1 MKVSAKGA
9 LNPRKL
15 SAEHGISH
23 VTFEAAIVAE
33 KARLE
38 GWVDGAATSA
48 GAEMLYGP
56 LTRPAPPKP
65 PTKVHPV
72 AELFPMMVGDEFD
85 ALVADIGENG
95 LNTPMTVMGDTM
107 LDGRNRR
114 AACAQAGVVPRF
126 IEYEGSDP
134 VAFII
139 SQNVKRRQMTVEQRA
154 AVAAELANMRVGG
167 KEANSANLLNCNVS
181 QRKAAD
187 LLGVSA
193 RSVQAAVKVRAEAVP
208 EVFEAIKAGKIAV
221 SRAAEMIALDEDD
234 QRQLVSLPVTDI
246 IHNHERI
253 KKEIKREETFERIN
267 KQAAT
272 SPAWPE
278 GRYSVI
284 YADPPTED
292 DFGHTK
298 KDVELHYPTMSWD
311 DLKAL
316 PVEEIATED
325 AVLYLWSAPH
335 VIHKMLEV
343 MARWGF
349 EYRTHIVWVK
359 DKIGLGQWCRNQ
371 HEVLLIGRRGD
382 FPPPPEA
389 VRTSSAITG
398 PPVGEHS
405 EKPEIV
411 SEMIERWYP
420 TASKVELF
428 RRGGARPGWAVYGFE
443 ALVDAL

>member
-1 MKVSAKGA
+1 M
-9 LNPRKL
+9 RKL
-15 SAEHGISH
+15 QGQHGISH
-23 VTFEAAIVAE
+23 VTFESAVAIE
-33 KARLE
+33 KAVLAA
-38 GWVDGAATSA
+38 GGVDTRPVPKPKGDHPLAGVFPLMV
-48 GAEMLYGP
+48 GAEL
-56 LTRPAPPKP
+56 
-65 PTKVHPV
+65 
-72 AELFPMMVGDEFD
+72 D
-85 ALVADIGENG
+85 ALIADIGENG
-95 LNTPMTVMGDTM
+95 LNEPIVVFEGQI
-107 LDGRNRR
+107 LDGRNRER
-114 AACAQAGVVPRF
+114 ACKKAGVEPRYVEF
-126 IEYEGSDP
+126 DSSRSPIEF
-134 VAFII
+134 VI
-139 SQNVKRRQMTVEQRA
+139 SANIKRRHLDQGQLA
-154 AVAAELANMRVGG
+154 AVAANIATMTHGGVRVRRGEQVATLPLEVAQ
-167 KEANSANLLNCNVS
+167 KSAASLV
-181 QRKAAD
+181 
-187 LLGVSA
+187 GVSPRVVTA
-193 RSVQAAVKVRAEAVP
+193 ATAVKKKGDP
-208 EVFEAIKAGKIAV
+208 CVFEALMEGRVGAM
-221 SRAAEMIALDEDD
+221 RAAEIVALPAED
-234 QRQLVSLPVTDI
+234 QRFLVSKMSKDDI
-246 IHNHERI
+246 VKNHERI
-253 KKEIKREETFERIN
+253 KKDQKREETFKRIN
-267 KQAAT
+267 EQASA